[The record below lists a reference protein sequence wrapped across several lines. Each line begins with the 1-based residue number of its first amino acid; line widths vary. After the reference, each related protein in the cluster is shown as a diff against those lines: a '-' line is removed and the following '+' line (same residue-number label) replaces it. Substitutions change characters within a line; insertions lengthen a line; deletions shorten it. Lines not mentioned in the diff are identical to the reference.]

1 MLAELGERRSEPATL
16 VRLYLAL
23 CVRGLNIYG
32 RQSVGARARLS
43 GGFRGE
49 AGRERREGGGGG
61 RRAGGATVPT
71 GYVGAAPTGFSGER
85 RQKSA
90 FC

>member
-1 MLAELGERRSEPATL
+1 M
-16 VRLYLAL
+16 RLYLAL

-49 AGRERREGGGGG
+49 AGRERREEGGGGG

-85 RQKSA
+85 RRRIGFLLIFNGKSRLELA
-90 FC
+90 